1 MSGERP
7 DLDEVLRRVEELI
20 GILKIL
26 TDDLREIVES
36 LRVMKSQVTAPTR
49 IERGMRTIDDVQRL
63 FPKDLAS
70 MLYFEET
77 SDYIIVR
84 PRQYLGSE
92 NFAKIASIIRDQLGG
107 EYVSAGRESHFRVSR
122 KL

>member
-7 DLDEVLRRVEELI
+7 DLDEILRRVEELI

-36 LRVMKSQVTAPTR
+36 LRAMKPQVTAPTR